1 MEWQRIVGLL
11 RLLVDPE
18 LEQRA
23 ISLDLLHISA
33 EFLTVVQL
41 SNRINDSDL
50 LRLDQAH
57 SLLLLGRGSRPDH
70 GLFANQ
76 FLTILEHLL
85 LLDKLLL
92 SRKGRCAVQF
102 RKFRHI
108 LLRTHAD

>member
-41 SNRINDSDL
+41 SIRINDSDL
-50 LRLDQAH
+50 L
-57 SLLLLGRGSRPDH
+57 
-70 GLFANQ
+70 
-76 FLTILEHLL
+76 
-85 LLDKLLL
+85 
-92 SRKGRCAVQF
+92 
-102 RKFRHI
+102 
-108 LLRTHAD
+108 